1 MNNAIRVLR
10 VFLASPDDLTPE
22 REAAE
27 ELIRNMNKHL
37 ADVLGWQIVLFRW
50 EDAPPSSGRP
60 QSTINKAVDDCALF
74 IGMLWEKW
82 GQATGDY
89 TSGFEEEY
97 ERASARRK
105 KSSEP
110 EIWLVFKAVD
120 SDRLKDIGP
129 QLSKVLSFR
138 DKQRSLNE
146 VFYKEIAGVEDW
158 KEKLQNWLW
167 IHVVKLAKAAA
178 AAAQPQAPSSSPEVT
193 SQAAAAQSA
202 EKPGAASEVPDQ
214 LVRLA
219 SSLTEVI
226 NSGDLEFPR
235 SEDNRLDDF
244 DIARIALL
252 SATWMSQR
260 QTGETLGTHEIN
272 LLYKHRKRLEAT
284 SHEEDQLFRTIVADT
299 GDVAP
304 GWFWFGD
311 IKEEDLSDRLLWVAN
326 RDSSDQLRARAIDL
340 LRLAGVKLPK
350 DSWPALPFTDS
361 SELVRGRVY
370 KYLGAIGDESTAE
383 SLTKLAPHDDALGD
397 SAINEAKMAIL
408 LRTKPDAAFSE
419 LVGGERYV
427 SDEIIEKLQRVA
439 VEIGD
444 PALLKGT
451 ESQWEQLRRFSTKEL
466 AKRGRFP
473 KELAVKLTKD
483 PDVTIREMAF
493 LELARQATPLDL
505 DEVKKALSDED
516 APDRNRLSF
525 GMLLGGGPPKEADA
539 DSVILTLYAAQGA
552 KEVLSAVDWFGID
565 GVLAYKS
572 LATNHYDAIRDVL
585 RTDLETNFARVRQQ
599 SIEAFNSR
607 YGPEAGAK
615 IVDDFG
621 KYEDFIKSRFVAAG
635 LSGIAANG
643 EPSDIR
649 FGRQYLTSEKDYVKL
664 PAVRIVSRFGTAED
678 VPSLLE
684 IAKNHW
690 GDARDEAGLAALR
703 LTTQPFEVARELAQ
717 SGHQTLVQ
725 AGFDW
730 LYEQDSDEV
739 VKFFEG
745 LLNSDGPSDRERA
758 VYFFSVRQQKENA
771 AILERQFDRETY
783 YYNVVTWLDR
793 LLYAPEPLR
802 AFFAGQ
808 LKRTAKGK
816 LR

>member
-1 MNNAIRVLR
+1 MNHAIRVLN
-10 VFLASPDDLTPE
+10 VFLASPDDLAPE

-27 ELIRNMNKHL
+27 EVIRNINKHL
-37 ADVLGWQIVLFRW
+37 VDSLGWQIVLFRW
-50 EDAPPSSGRP
+50 EDAAPSYGRP

-105 KSSEP
+105 KTSEP
-110 EIWLVFKAVD
+110 EIWLVFKAVN

-146 VFYKEIAGVEDW
+146 VFYREVADLTAW
-158 KEKLQNWLW
+158 KENLGNWLW
-167 IHVVKLAKAAA
+167 KHVVKLATAAA
-178 AAAQPQAPSSSPEVT
+178 VAAQPQTPASSPEVT
-193 SQAAAAQSA
+193 SEAAAPQSSM
-202 EKPGAASEVPDQ
+202 PGTVREVPDQ

-226 NSGDLEFPR
+226 KSGDLEFPR
-235 SEDNRLDDF
+235 SEDNRLNDF
-244 DIARIALL
+244 DVARISLL

-272 LLYKHRKRLEAT
+272 LLYKYRKRLETT

-299 GDVAP
+299 SDVAP

-311 IKEEDLSDRLLWVAN
+311 MTEESLSNRLLWVAN
-326 RDSSDQLRARAIDL
+326 RDSSEQLRARAIDL
-340 LRLAGVKLPK
+340 LRLAGVQLPK

-361 SELVRGRVY
+361 SELVRNRVY
-370 KYLGAIGDESTAE
+370 KYLGAIGDESTAK
-383 SLTKLAPHDDALGD
+383 SLTKLAPQDDAIGD
-397 SAINEAKMAIL
+397 SAISQAKMAIL

-419 LVGGERYV
+419 LVLGERYV
-427 SDEIIEKLQRVA
+427 SDEIIEKLQSVA

-444 PALLKGT
+444 AALLRGA

-473 KELAVKLTKD
+473 KELALKLTKD
-483 PDVTIREMAF
+483 SDIAIREAAF
-493 LELARQATPLDL
+493 LELARQASPLDF
-505 DEVKKALSDED
+505 DEVRQSLSNED
-516 APDRNRLSF
+516 ASKGKLTSL
-525 GMLLGGGPPKEADA
+525 GSLLGGGAPKEADA
-539 DSVILTLYAAQGA
+539 DSVILAFYAAQDT
-552 KEVLSAVDWFGID
+552 KVVLSAVEWFGID
-565 GVLAYKS
+565 GALAYRS
-572 LATNHYDAIRDVL
+572 LATDHYDAIRDVL
-585 RTDLETNFARVRQQ
+585 RTDLATEFARVRQQ
-599 SIEAFNSR
+599 SIEAVRSKFGSE
-607 YGPEAGAK
+607 YAAK
-615 IVDDFG
+615 IDDQFSKYDDF
-621 KYEDFIKSRFVAAG
+621 IRARFVAAA
-635 LSGIAANG
+635 LSGIAVNG

-649 FGRQYLTSEKDYVKL
+649 FGRQFLTSEKDYVKL
-664 PAVRIVSRFGTAED
+664 PAVRIVSRFGAAED
-678 VPSLLE
+678 VPMLLD
-684 IAKNHW
+684 ITKNSW
-690 GDARDEAGLAALR
+690 REMRDEAGMAALR
-703 LTTQPFEVARELAQ
+703 LSVRPFEVARELIQ
-717 SGHQTLVQ
+717 LGDQNMVR

-730 LYEQDSDEV
+730 LYKQDSDEV
-739 VKFFEG
+739 VKFFDD
-745 LLNSDGPSDRERA
+745 LLNSDGHSDRERA
-758 VYFFSVRQQKENA
+758 IYFLSSKRQNGTA

-802 AFFAGQ
+802 GFFARQ
-808 LKRTAKGK
+808 LKRMATGK
-816 LR
+816 PD